1 MLLCTPRALK
11 KSLNSTGM
19 VPACL
24 ERTQAYSD
32 TDDAK
37 VKQDAINV
45 VANNEVKMSNI
56 YKDKR
61 QVQMI
66 YIQMLYK

>member
-1 MLLCTPRALK
+1 
-11 KSLNSTGM
+11 M

-37 VKQDAINV
+37 LKQGAIKV
-45 VANNEVKMSNI
+45 VADNEVKMSNI
-56 YKDKR
+56 YKGKR
-61 QVQMI
+61 QGKEQSWPAGPAATRVTG
-66 YIQMLYK
+66 